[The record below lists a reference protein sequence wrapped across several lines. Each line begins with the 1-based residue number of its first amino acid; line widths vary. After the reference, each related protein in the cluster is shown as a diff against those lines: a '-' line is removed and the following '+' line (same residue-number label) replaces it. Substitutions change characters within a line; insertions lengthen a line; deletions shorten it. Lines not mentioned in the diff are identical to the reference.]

1 MMTRLRPT
9 RFASPTSHQLN
20 RRRWLGVPSDVFRAT
35 NFRRRPHL
43 ELMEDRT
50 LLSTFLVSNIDD
62 SGPGSLRQAILS
74 SNAAIG
80 GTNTIDFALHQ
91 GRRLVTSLVAI
102 DLQSPLP
109 PITIPVLI
117 DGESQYSLA
126 GSPLIELNGSQAGDG
141 DGLTIAC
148 SGVTVRGLAIGGFAE
163 GAGILISGANATDNT
178 IETNDIGNAP
188 TGTLAVPNEFGVRIL
203 GGASDNTVGGT
214 TAAAGN
220 VIANNEGPGV
230 DVEGDTSVG
239 NQITADQIFNND
251 ASPTP
256 SPAGALQFQG
266 SSDVSLPDGLIG
278 GTGPSKT
285 LEAWFRTISGG
296 VILGD
301 QTTTPWTTTPDEY
314 VPELYV
320 GTDGKLYGGSY
331 DSATS
336 SIDQVTST
344 DTVNDGLWHSVA
356 LVIDGAA
363 GTMTLCLDGQPL
375 GSVSGS
381 PQSLAGSS
389 DQVGTGYT
397 DSWPA
402 TPGGWYGFVGQI
414 DDVRVWSQARSAAEI
429 GQDMTTAPAG
439 TESGLEAYYPFD
451 EGQGTTVFDQT
462 PNHNDGTLAGTGGAL
477 PTWIIGSGQAIDLG
491 DDGITYNSAAPS
503 QGPNNFQNFPIVIAT
518 ADGGLEGS
526 LDGSK
531 PDTTFLIDVYASAG
545 YGPAARARRRT
556 TSGRSR

>member
-1 MMTRLRPT
+1 M
-9 RFASPTSHQLN
+9 
-20 RRRWLGVPSDVFRAT
+20 
-35 NFRRRPHL
+35 
-43 ELMEDRT
+43 
-50 LLSTFLVSNIDD
+50 
-62 SGPGSLRQAILS
+62 
-74 SNAAIG
+74 
-80 GTNTIDFALHQ
+80 HQ
-91 GRRLVTSLVAI
+91 GRGLAKTLTAI
-102 DLQSPLP
+102 DPQSPLP
-109 PITIPVLI
+109 PITNPVLI
-117 DGESQYSLA
+117 DGESQYSQA
-126 GSPLIELNGSQAGDG
+126 GSPLIELNGSQAGEG

-148 SGVTVRGLAIGGFAE
+148 SGVTVRGLSIGGFTE

-220 VIANNEGPGV
+220 LIADNEGPGV

-239 NQITADQIFNND
+239 NQITADQIFDND

-266 SSDVSLPDGLIG
+266 SSDVSLTTGLIG
-278 GTGPSKT
+278 GTSASQT
-285 LEAWFRTISGG
+285 LEAWFRTTTGG

-301 QTTTPWTTTPDEY
+301 QTTAPWTSTPDEY

-331 DSATS
+331 DAATS
-336 SIDQVTST
+336 SIEQVTST
-344 DTVNDGLWHSVA
+344 GTVNDGQWHSVD
-356 LVIDGAA
+356 LVIDGASQ
-363 GTMTLCLDGQPL
+363 TMTLYLDGQPL

-381 PQSLAGSS
+381 PEDLAGSS

-402 TPGGWYGFVGQI
+402 TPGGWYGFSGQI
-414 DDVRVWSQARSAAEI
+414 DDVRVWSEARSAAEI
-429 GQDMTTAPAG
+429 GQDTTTAPAG

-491 DDGITYNSAAPS
+491 DDGVDVQLPGTERGAQRLPE
-503 QGPNNFQNFPIVIAT
+503 FPGHLG
-518 ADGGLEGS
+518 DG
-526 LDGSK
+526 
-531 PDTTFLIDVYASAG
+531 
-545 YGPAARARRRT
+545 RRRI
-556 TSGRSR
+556 SKAR